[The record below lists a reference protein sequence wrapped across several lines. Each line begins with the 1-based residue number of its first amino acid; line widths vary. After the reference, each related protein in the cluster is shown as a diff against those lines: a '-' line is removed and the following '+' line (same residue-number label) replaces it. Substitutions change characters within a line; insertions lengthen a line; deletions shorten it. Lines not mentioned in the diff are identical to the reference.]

1 VRLDRKAKLMAI
13 SAKEV
18 NELRQKTGAGIMD
31 CKRALQETD
40 GDIEKAALYLREK
53 GMASAGKKASRVA
66 AEGKVEFK
74 VADDGRA
81 GALAEVNC
89 ETDFVARGDDFQG
102 FCAQVVADALASG
115 KTDPAQYED
124 ERKDLVAK
132 TGENVVIRRLS
143 RFGLDEGQHGKVEA
157 YQHMGGKIGVMV
169 EVHAP
174 NAEAAGSQDFLDLC
188 RELAMH
194 VAAASPQYLT
204 ADEVPSD
211 VVESEREIYRK
222 QALEQGKPEK
232 IIDKMVEGR
241 LRKWFAEFCLLDQP
255 WVREQKQSI
264 SALLKEVS
272 GKVGGPVAIGRFV
285 RYQLG
290 EGIEKKQDDLA
301 AEVQKQIQ
309 AAKGD

>member
-1 VRLDRKAKLMAI
+1 MAI
-13 SAKEV
+13 SVKEV

-40 GDIEKAALYLREK
+40 GDIDKAVLYLREK

-66 AEGKVEFK
+66 AEGKVEFE
-74 VADDGRA
+74 VADGGRS
-81 GALAEVNC
+81 GALAEINC
-89 ETDFVARGDDFQG
+89 ETDFVARGGDFQD
-102 FCAQVVADALASG
+102 FCARVVTEALASG

-132 TGENVVIRRLS
+132 TGENVVIRRLA

-204 ADEVPSD
+204 ADEVPAD
-211 VVESEREIYRK
+211 MVESEREIYRK

-232 IIDKMVEGR
+232 IVDKMVEGR

-264 SALLKEVS
+264 SALLKEIS
-272 GKVGGPVAIGRFV
+272 GKVGGTVGIGRFV

-309 AAKGD
+309 ATEGD